1 MTQVDMNNLPLQ
13 MVAPPQV
20 VAPQIFQVTNAPQQ
34 SGTQIPA
41 GTQMVQIATDRGPMM
56 VPVYQPQA
64 QGSMQMTQTSA
75 SVATTVPTSNTRA
88 ARPFVRGRVD
98 AQFCVQIER
107 QRKMMAQMRVT
118 LLTVNAREAWNI
130 NEENSYQRML
140 EQDEESEMFHNFG
153 YETDMSDGT
162 PEPLAEN
169 ERIVGM
175 QEFRNAR
182 ARREALAQDPFGL
195 YWTSLLD
202 SGASHSTWCN
212 DGIVHG
218 IHQAPLPMHMFTNT
232 GDRLV
237 DEMGYV
243 DVCPFPIYYDG
254 EGSANVNSM
263 SELVKHGYRIT
274 MDTDVDNAMIVH
286 CGGGKQMRFVMKKGV
301 YVFENPDG
309 PRERG
314 ADETSLRARDNQP
327 LNEINQPYF
336 SAYQKTGY
344 SADQVMMPTVR
355 KNMEGFTR
363 KQVQAAQDVRS
374 AMHIVGAPDERR
386 LKQAIR
392 AGLFKNCTI
401 TEEAIDHAQAIY
413 GKDTSTLKGKSTRK
427 TPKKVID
434 DWIAIPRELTEHNEL
449 LELFVDHMF
458 VNNAIFL
465 TCIDGTVKFRMC
477 KAVPNTSANEMLN
490 GLDSFLRTY
499 NHGGFD
505 IVKINCDQ
513 AFIPITEEMQDEMNI
528 VVDPTTPGG
537 HEPTAERN
545 NRTIKERMRVAHA
558 RMPYSAIP
566 RVMTEALG
574 ERVAETLNYFPAKNG
589 ISDHYSTMQ
598 IVEHRNVDFK
608 RDCVAEFGA
617 YVHGKGGESKN
628 TMEPR
633 TIEAVYMR
641 PTKLL
646 RAGHKLLN
654 LNSRKVI
661 TRPQVVV
668 LPVTDQVI
676 ARVNAWANEE
686 GVYSLKFFD
695 KNGDEETFQD
705 GDQIAGVDDTQQ
717 GYAEEAFD
725 PDYQD
730 EEEEELKRDANLQ
743 GRFDDIDYDEEVDL
757 IMDAIDEVYDDE
769 EVAQLFGDDEDED
782 DVPSLR
788 YQAINADEDDDDSD
802 DEDFDF
808 ETPIG
813 QTVPEVAIED
823 DGDELTAD
831 EHAAELD
838 EIINDVVEEEINF
851 YSPRKTRSGRT
862 YAQVVTG
869 IQHSSRSE
877 PVEDTSTRSAKK
889 KKNNGRCNTRRK
901 HRQKILKSKLKL
913 AIKRKK
919 ISRSDLEK
927 SKEAIHN
934 LQFRQTGDNWFD
946 YTDEEATLI
955 ARCMMQIRDKFDT
968 QKGMQ
973 FIQQYYLN
981 KGLKIFGDEGRA
993 AVDKELHQLLK
1004 RECFAPVDVSELSQ
1018 LQIKRAQEAM
1028 MLLAEK
1034 LFTQEKKGRLVF
1046 RGDGTREWLSREDTA
1061 SPTASLEG
1069 IELTCTVDAYER
1081 RDMMSMDVPN
1091 AFIQTFMPEP
1101 DDINERVVMKITGSL
1116 VDILINMEPQYR
1128 KFVVLEN
1135 GKRVIYTVV
1144 LRAIYGM
1151 LESSLMWYNQFRGDL
1166 EGIGFEFNAYD
1177 PCIANRVVNGKQQT
1191 IRFHV
1196 DDLLS
1201 SHVDPKVNDEFAVWL
1216 NDKYGSIKPCT
1227 IVRGKLHRYLGMMLD
1242 FTVDGK
1248 VKFRMDEYVERMIDE
1263 FPVKFDETVTQET
1276 PAAND
1281 LLEAGRGELLSDDL
1295 RETFHSYVARGY
1307 SFQNALVWIF
1317 IQRFRY

>member
-1 MTQVDMNNLPLQ
+1 
-13 MVAPPQV
+13 
-20 VAPQIFQVTNAPQQ
+20 
-34 SGTQIPA
+34 
-41 GTQMVQIATDRGPMM
+41 
-56 VPVYQPQA
+56 
-64 QGSMQMTQTSA
+64 
-75 SVATTVPTSNTRA
+75 
-88 ARPFVRGRVD
+88 
-98 AQFCVQIER
+98 
-107 QRKMMAQMRVT
+107 
-118 LLTVNAREAWNI
+118 
-130 NEENSYQRML
+130 
-140 EQDEESEMFHNFG
+140 
-153 YETDMSDGT
+153 
-162 PEPLAEN
+162 
-169 ERIVGM
+169 
-175 QEFRNAR
+175 
-182 ARREALAQDPFGL
+182 
-195 YWTSLLD
+195 
-202 SGASHSTWCN
+202 
-212 DGIVHG
+212 
-218 IHQAPLPMHMFTNT
+218 
-232 GDRLV
+232 
-237 DEMGYV
+237 
-243 DVCPFPIYYDG
+243 
-254 EGSANVNSM
+254 
-263 SELVKHGYRIT
+263 
-274 MDTDVDNAMIVH
+274 
-286 CGGGKQMRFVMKKGV
+286 
-301 YVFENPDG
+301 
-309 PRERG
+309 
-314 ADETSLRARDNQP
+314 
-327 LNEINQPYF
+327 
-336 SAYQKTGY
+336 
-344 SADQVMMPTVR
+344 
-355 KNMEGFTR
+355 
-363 KQVQAAQDVRS
+363 
-374 AMHIVGAPDERR
+374 
-386 LKQAIR
+386 
-392 AGLFKNCTI
+392 
-401 TEEAIDHAQAIY
+401 
-413 GKDTSTLKGKSTRK
+413 
-427 TPKKVID
+427 
-434 DWIAIPRELTEHNEL
+434 
-449 LELFVDHMF
+449 
-458 VNNAIFL
+458 
-465 TCIDGTVKFRMC
+465 
-477 KAVPNTSANEMLN
+477 
-490 GLDSFLRTY
+490 
-499 NHGGFD
+499 
-505 IVKINCDQ
+505 
-513 AFIPITEEMQDEMNI
+513 
-528 VVDPTTPGG
+528 
-537 HEPTAERN
+537 
-545 NRTIKERMRVAHA
+545 
-558 RMPYSAIP
+558 
-566 RVMTEALG
+566 
-574 ERVAETLNYFPAKNG
+574 
-589 ISDHYSTMQ
+589 
-598 IVEHRNVDFK
+598 
-608 RDCVAEFGA
+608 
-617 YVHGKGGESKN
+617 
-628 TMEPR
+628 
-633 TIEAVYMR
+633 
-641 PTKLL
+641 
-646 RAGHKLLN
+646 
-654 LNSRKVI
+654 
-661 TRPQVVV
+661 
-668 LPVTDQVI
+668 
-676 ARVNAWANEE
+676 
-686 GVYSLKFFD
+686 
-695 KNGDEETFQD
+695 
-705 GDQIAGVDDTQQ
+705 
-717 GYAEEAFD
+717 
-725 PDYQD
+725 
-730 EEEEELKRDANLQ
+730 
-743 GRFDDIDYDEEVDL
+743 
-757 IMDAIDEVYDDE
+757 
-769 EVAQLFGDDEDED
+769 
-782 DVPSLR
+782 
-788 YQAINADEDDDDSD
+788 
-802 DEDFDF
+802 
-808 ETPIG
+808 
-813 QTVPEVAIED
+813 
-823 DGDELTAD
+823 LTAD

-838 EIINDVVEEEINF
+838 EIIDEVVEEEINF

-869 IQHSSRSE
+869 VQHSSRSE

-889 KKNNGRCNTRRK
+889 KKKNGRCNTRRK

-968 QKGMQ
+968 QKGLQ

-1295 RETFHSYVARGY
+1295 RETFHSYVARGLFLSKRARLDIHPTISVLATRVRKPNESDWKKLVRMMRY
-1307 SFQNALVWIF
+1307 LYCTKKWHKTLKADSLSIIKHYVDASFAVHPDFRSHTGSTMTMGSGAMLAKSSKQKLNSRSSTEAELIGVDDAITMILWTKLFMEAQGYVVEENIIYQDNKSSILLEKNGRKSAGKRSRAINIRYF
-1317 IQRFRY
+1317 FVTDHVKKGNVTIEYCPTDEMIADFMTKPLQGEKFRYFRDAILGEQD